1 MNGSILSCSSCECVA
16 KHNLWIN
23 PEKNSCTKSLNNPQG
38 AQLWNVN
45 ILLLND
51 EENLTLVFCF
61 LLQFVQCV
69 LWCVLWCVCDVCG
82 VCVCAVNEQGWL
94 DDEEF
99 GRQRLA
105 GINPM
110 HIELLTVKIC
120 PLSFTLDR
128 TVVLFGHSFLVQK
141 NISKMFYVVL
151 VQGWISVSWNLLWPG
166 NEVFSFSR
174 SRV

>member
-1 MNGSILSCSSCECVA
+1 MNGSILSCSSCECAA

-23 PEKNSCTKSLNNPQG
+23 PEKNSCTKSLNNTQG
-38 AQLWNVN
+38 AQSWNVN

-69 LWCVLWCVCDVCG
+69 SWCVCDVCG

-120 PLSFTLDR
+120 PVSFTLDR
-128 TVVLFGHSFLVQK
+128 TVVLFGYSFLVQK
-141 NISKMFYVVL
+141 IFGSCSM
-151 VQGWISVSWNLLWPG
+151 LL
-166 NEVFSFSR
+166 FSCKVESQFLETFCGLAMKFSPLTLK
-174 SRV
+174 SLT